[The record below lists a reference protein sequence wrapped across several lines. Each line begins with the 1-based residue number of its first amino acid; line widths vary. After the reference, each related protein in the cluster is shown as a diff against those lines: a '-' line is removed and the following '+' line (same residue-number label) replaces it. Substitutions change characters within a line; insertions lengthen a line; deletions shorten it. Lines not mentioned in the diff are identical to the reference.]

1 MKLGLKNGEA
11 RVVPYNEKWHEDFL
25 KVKNEIVRET
35 GIPKE
40 RIEHIGST
48 AIKGIVAKPILDI
61 VVGVDEI
68 DSVKEELFEG
78 LKKIGFL
85 RLRVERPKEIVLAKF
100 VDDTYQEKNH
110 FIHLVDYDK
119 ELWNNLIF
127 FRDYLNFHE
136 EIQKEYEKIKLSF
149 FKEHIG
155 GIEEYT
161 NYKEKFVL
169 EIYDKRLEKLPE

>member
-61 VVGVDEI
+61 VVGV
-68 DSVKEELFEG
+68 
-78 LKKIGFL
+78 
-85 RLRVERPKEIVLAKF
+85 
-100 VDDTYQEKNH
+100 
-110 FIHLVDYDK
+110 
-119 ELWNNLIF
+119 
-127 FRDYLNFHE
+127 
-136 EIQKEYEKIKLSF
+136 
-149 FKEHIG
+149 
-155 GIEEYT
+155 
-161 NYKEKFVL
+161 
-169 EIYDKRLEKLPE
+169 